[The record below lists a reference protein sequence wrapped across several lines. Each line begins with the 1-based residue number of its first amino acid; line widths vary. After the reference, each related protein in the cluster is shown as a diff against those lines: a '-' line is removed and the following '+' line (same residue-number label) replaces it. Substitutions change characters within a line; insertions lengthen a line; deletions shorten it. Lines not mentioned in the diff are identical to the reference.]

1 MTTVGP
7 PDTDA
12 QDPPARQGL
21 VAGVRTSVRELG
33 ASIASVFRNP
43 GLRRVELA
51 LAGSMIGDW
60 AFATAVA
67 CGRTASVVSPRSACG
82 PPYD

>member
-12 QDPPARQGL
+12 LEPTPRQGL
-21 VAGVRTSVRELG
+21 LGGDRTSMQELG

-60 AFATAVA
+60 ALANAVTVWA
-67 CGRTASVVSPRSACG
+67 
-82 PPYD
+82 